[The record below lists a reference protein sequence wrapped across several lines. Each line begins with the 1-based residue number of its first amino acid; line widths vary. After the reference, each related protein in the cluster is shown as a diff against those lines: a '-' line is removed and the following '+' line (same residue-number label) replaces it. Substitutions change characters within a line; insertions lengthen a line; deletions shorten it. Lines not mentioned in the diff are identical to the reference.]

1 MTTTPPVYDD
11 HHHHSTKCSYSSKQH
26 CPAHRQSSRQQ
37 NKTAKH
43 IKTLENIDPAP
54 TGPDLCARCVP
65 SFSCSSPTARGLRS
79 SSRARVPVP
88 CATSSA
94 LTECKSWSSGASR
107 YRNRGWRSSMGSN
120 GVTLP
125 VSHSTN
131 TVPSTWPMRLSIVS
145 GETFVWDMEAQQ
157 QGHNTN
163 VLLISQNV
171 ETLWSF
177 EGGWA
182 WAF

>member
-1 MTTTPPVYDD
+1 MNHLVYRKRARNAKSIKKNHLHCQKTQNWKIKIQNWESKIRTQNSKSEIQNQKSKPLSGFGILGKQTNKQTNKQDQRKTTTMTTTPPVYDD

-94 LTECKSWSSGASR
+94 LTECKS
-107 YRNRGWRSSMGSN
+107 
-120 GVTLP
+120 
-125 VSHSTN
+125 
-131 TVPSTWPMRLSIVS
+131 
-145 GETFVWDMEAQQ
+145 
-157 QGHNTN
+157 
-163 VLLISQNV
+163 
-171 ETLWSF
+171 
-177 EGGWA
+177 
-182 WAF
+182 